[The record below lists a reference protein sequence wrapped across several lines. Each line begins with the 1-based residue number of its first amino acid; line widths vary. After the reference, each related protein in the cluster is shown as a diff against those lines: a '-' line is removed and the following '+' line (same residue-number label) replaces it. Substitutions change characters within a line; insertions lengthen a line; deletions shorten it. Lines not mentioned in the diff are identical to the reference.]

1 MDVMSGAPAAMMKTC
16 FSIRM
21 EAMCGENRGDV
32 GGAWV
37 LVSVLVLGLPRMLS
51 QSLYFLLFFNVKE

>member
-1 MDVMSGAPAAMMKTC
+1 
-16 FSIRM
+16 
-21 EAMCGENRGDV
+21 MCGENRGDV